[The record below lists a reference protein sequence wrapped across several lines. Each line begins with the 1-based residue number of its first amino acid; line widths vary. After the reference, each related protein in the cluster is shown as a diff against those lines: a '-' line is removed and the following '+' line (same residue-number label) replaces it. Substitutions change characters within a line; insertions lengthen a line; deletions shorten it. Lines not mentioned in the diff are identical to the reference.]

1 MSMTNGSEN
10 SHWLPLGVDTL
21 YKCLNSMQFTKI
33 TEIVTISKRII
44 QKSFGT
50 TGKLIYFAF
59 HYFSSLNGNKLPSLI
74 VNISVNFK
82 RKMFKTIL
90 IVILYQVL
98 IPVIFSDFLK

>member
-21 YKCLNSMQFTKI
+21 YKCLNSMKFTKI
-33 TEIVTISKRII
+33 TEIVTISKTII

-82 RKMFKTIL
+82 RKIFETIL
-90 IVILYQVL
+90 IVIFYQVL
-98 IPVIFSDFLK
+98 IPVIFLDFLK